1 MVTPQLAVDPRNA
14 DQLRAWDG
22 EEGSYWARHA
32 GVFERSTA
40 RYDDALFAAAGIG
53 PGERV
58 LDIGCGTGSTT
69 REAGRRAVSGAV
81 LGVDL
86 SSAMLAVARRA
97 AADLPHVAFLQA
109 DAQVHPFD
117 EGSFDVA
124 VSRTGAMFF
133 ADPVAAFANIG
144 RALRPGG
151 RLVLLVWQAVARNE
165 WFRALTGALAAGRD
179 LPAPPGGLPPFSLA
193 DPARVRAVL
202 SAAGFT
208 GVGLTGIE
216 EPEWL
221 GPDAATATDFVLGL
235 LGWLLDGLDAD
246 RRDRAVA
253 ALRATIE
260 AHVGQDGVEFGS
272 AAWLVTARRQ
282 GLPAVDGGATGS

>member
-14 DQLRAWDG
+14 GQLRAWDG
-22 EEGSYWARHA
+22 AEGSYWARHA

-53 PGERV
+53 PGDRV
-58 LDIGCGTGSTT
+58 LDVGCGTGSTT

-86 SSAMLAVARRA
+86 SAAMLAVARRA

-165 WFRALTGALAAGRD
+165 WFRALTGALAAGREF
-179 LPAPPGGLPPFSLA
+179 PAPPPDAPHPFSLS
-193 DPARVRAVL
+193 DPARVHAVL
-202 SAAGFT
+202 TAAGFT
-208 GVGLTGIE
+208 GAGLTGLE

-235 LGWLLDGLDAD
+235 LGWLLDGLDAE
-246 RRDRAVA
+246 RRAQAEA
-253 ALRATIE
+253 ALRRTVE
-260 AHVGQDGVEFGS
+260 EHTGPDGVEFGS
-272 AAWLVTARRQ
+272 AAWLVTARR
-282 GLPAVDGGATGS
+282 PVSPP